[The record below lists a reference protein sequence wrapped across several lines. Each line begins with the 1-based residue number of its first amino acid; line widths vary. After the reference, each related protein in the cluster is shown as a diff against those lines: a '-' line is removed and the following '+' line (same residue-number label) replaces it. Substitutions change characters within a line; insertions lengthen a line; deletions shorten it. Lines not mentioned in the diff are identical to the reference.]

1 MLRYKLVCNSCGYV
15 KSILE
20 SVRICECD
28 IKVFLNNYPEILEE
42 VNEVLKKHPNSDM
55 WHGRRIAICESCGN
69 VTYLKYVVIKC
80 RNKIIYET
88 KYQCR
93 CNGSYKF
100 MNHSKAEFILRCPK
114 CKGIFKKKLVS
125 IID

>member
-1 MLRYKLVCNSCGYV
+1 MLRYKLVCNSCGYAKGV
-15 KSILE
+15 LE
-20 SVRICECD
+20 SVTICECD
-28 IKVFLNNYPEILEE
+28 IKVFLNNYPEILEK
-42 VNEVLKKHPNSDM
+42 VNGILKKHPNSDVRY
-55 WHGRRIAICESCGN
+55 GRHIAVCDSCGN

-80 RNKIIYET
+80 CDKIIYET

-100 MNHSKAEFILRCPK
+100 INHSKGKSILRCPK
-114 CKGIFKKKLVS
+114 CKGILKKTLVS